1 MPIRPKHPQK
11 VVCQTKKRKYEYD
24 NQNHP
29 DHPVILSVLM
39 LASCKG
45 KKQPAE
51 APAPSI
57 SVATPEVKDI
67 TLTKDYPGYLSS
79 ELTVNL
85 VARVNGYLRTSHL
98 VAGSKVKKGELIF
111 VIEPDTYQDNV
122 TQAEAALKTSKAQL
136 DYARSNYERM
146 KEAAK
151 SGAVS
156 QIQVLQAQSTAQE
169 MEASVRNSEAELN
182 TARTN
187 LSYCYIRAPFD
198 GRITRATYDI
208 GNYINGAAQPVTL
221 ATLYKDDK
229 MFVNFNIE
237 DNQFMK
243 MMITAAQND
252 STVKLPETIA
262 VHLGDNG
269 RQNYTGQL
277 DYFSPNVDLSTG
289 TLNVRANLDNKDGE
303 LKSGL
308 YVTITLPYS
317 EKRDAVLVRDASI
330 GTDQLGKYLYIV
342 NDSNIVRYRHIEPGQ
357 LVDDTLRQVVS
368 GLEPNER
375 YVTTA
380 LLKVRDGMSI
390 TPIK

>member
-1 MPIRPKHPQK
+1 MKTSVRIAL
-11 VVCQTKKRKYEYD
+11 
-24 NQNHP
+24 
-29 DHPVILSVLM
+29 IALSVLM

-243 MMITAAQND
+243 MMITAAQNE

>member
-1 MPIRPKHPQK
+1 MKTSVRIAL
-11 VVCQTKKRKYEYD
+11 
-24 NQNHP
+24 
-29 DHPVILSVLM
+29 IALSVLM

-51 APAPSI
+51 TAAPSI

-252 STVKLPETIA
+252 STVKLP
-262 VHLGDNG
+262 
-269 RQNYTGQL
+269 
-277 DYFSPNVDLSTG
+277 
-289 TLNVRANLDNKDGE
+289 
-303 LKSGL
+303 
-308 YVTITLPYS
+308 
-317 EKRDAVLVRDASI
+317 
-330 GTDQLGKYLYIV
+330 
-342 NDSNIVRYRHIEPGQ
+342 
-357 LVDDTLRQVVS
+357 
-368 GLEPNER
+368 
-375 YVTTA
+375 
-380 LLKVRDGMSI
+380 
-390 TPIK
+390 

>member
-1 MPIRPKHPQK
+1 MNTTIKFAL
-11 VVCQTKKRKYEYD
+11 
-24 NQNHP
+24 
-29 DHPVILSVLM
+29 IALASLL

-51 APAPSI
+51 TPVPSI

-79 ELTVNL
+79 ELMVNL
-85 VARVNGYLRTSHL
+85 VARVNGYLQTSHL
-98 VAGSKVKKGELIF
+98 KAGSKVRKGDLIF
-111 VIEPDTYQDNV
+111 VIEPDTYKDNV
-122 TQAEAALKTSKAQL
+122 TQAEAALKTAQAQL

-156 QIQVLQAQSTAQE
+156 QIQVLQAQSTTSE
-169 MEASVRNSEAELN
+169 MEASVRNAEAELN

-198 GRITRATYDI
+198 GKITRASYDI
-208 GNYINGAAQPVTL
+208 GNYINGSVQPVTL
-221 ATLYKDDK
+221 ATLYKDDL
-229 MFVNFNIE
+229 MYANFNIE

-252 STVKLPETIA
+252 STVKLPETVS
-262 VHLGDNG
+262 VHLGESG
-269 RQNYTGQL
+269 RQNYTGRL

-289 TLNVRANLDNKDGE
+289 TLNVRANLDNPHGE

-317 EKRDAVLVRDASI
+317 EKKDAILVRDASI
-330 GTDQLGKYLYIV
+330 GTDQLGKFLYIV

-357 LVDDTLRQVVS
+357 LVGDTLRQIVS
-368 GLEPNER
+368 GLAPNER

-380 LLKVRDGMSI
+380 LLKVRDGMTI
-390 TPIK
+390 KPIK